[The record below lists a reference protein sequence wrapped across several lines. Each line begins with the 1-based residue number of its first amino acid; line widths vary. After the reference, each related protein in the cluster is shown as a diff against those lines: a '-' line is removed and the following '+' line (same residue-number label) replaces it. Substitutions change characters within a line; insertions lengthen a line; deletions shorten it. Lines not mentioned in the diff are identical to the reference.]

1 MARRNNNSTE
11 GANLDSLMDTL
22 TNVVAILVFIL
33 IMVQINT
40 SRSVKKMLDDLPAVS
55 EDQLAKKAAEAT
67 AAREAL
73 AKLQKDL
80 KDANPAS
87 VEKEIRTTDSEFLAL
102 QSQKTKTEAALMAKG
117 AVEKEWA
124 KREAELAKK
133 KAEMDQLLAKRDALL
148 ASLQG
153 VSNQKPAEAKIVRI
167 PNARPLPEAAKKQ
180 IFLTANQRIYSV
192 DEDEVLK
199 MAMQEIRAAQ
209 GNLRP
214 ERVQRG
220 GKSEPVYDQNK
231 LNALF
236 TTRRLYTREFD
247 ITLPLNPPWTRM
259 ALRLTPRANQGEPV
273 EKFSQFNSQ
282 FQSTLREMRSK
293 PNSVAWF
300 LVMPDSFDA
309 YLQARQ
315 LADAAGLPAGWQI
328 VGEAAHRITLK
339 EIEVKNLQAPPAA
352 NPAAIPPPKQGLD

>member
-1 MARRNNNSTE
+1 
-11 GANLDSLMDTL
+11 
-22 TNVVAILVFIL
+22 
-33 IMVQINT
+33 
-40 SRSVKKMLDDLPAVS
+40 
-55 EDQLAKKAAEAT
+55 
-67 AAREAL
+67 
-73 AKLQKDL
+73 
-80 KDANPAS
+80 
-87 VEKEIRTTDSEFLAL
+87 
-102 QSQKTKTEAALMAKG
+102 
-117 AVEKEWA
+117 
-124 KREAELAKK
+124 
-133 KAEMDQLLAKRDALL
+133 
-148 ASLQG
+148 
-153 VSNQKPAEAKIVRI
+153 
-167 PNARPLPEAAKKQ
+167 
-180 IFLTANQRIYSV
+180 
-192 DEDEVLK
+192 

-247 ITLPLNPPWTRM
+247 ISLPLNPPWTRM
-259 ALRLTPRANQGEPV
+259 ALKLTPRANQGEPI

-315 LADAAGLPAGWQI
+315 IADTAGLPAGWQI
-328 VGEAAHRITLK
+328 VGEAAHRITLR
-339 EIEVKNLQAPPAA
+339 EVEVKNLQAPPVA